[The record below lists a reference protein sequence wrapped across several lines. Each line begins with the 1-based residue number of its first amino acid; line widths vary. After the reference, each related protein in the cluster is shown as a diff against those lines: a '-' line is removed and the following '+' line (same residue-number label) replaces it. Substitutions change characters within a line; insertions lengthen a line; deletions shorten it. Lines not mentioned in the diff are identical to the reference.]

1 MLLDEKM
8 VKQLSSLAVVL
19 CQPIGCQ
26 SLDVKKFHNR
36 CHQDM
41 CFLRTCPDPLSVYK
55 AFKVTGMYKRLC
67 TSG

>member
-1 MLLDEKM
+1 M
-8 VKQLSSLAVVL
+8 VKQLSSLAAMP
-19 CQPIGCQ
+19 CQPTRCQ

-41 CFLRTCPDPLSVYK
+41 RSLRTYPDSLSEYK
-55 AFKVTGMYKRLC
+55 TFKVTGMHERLC